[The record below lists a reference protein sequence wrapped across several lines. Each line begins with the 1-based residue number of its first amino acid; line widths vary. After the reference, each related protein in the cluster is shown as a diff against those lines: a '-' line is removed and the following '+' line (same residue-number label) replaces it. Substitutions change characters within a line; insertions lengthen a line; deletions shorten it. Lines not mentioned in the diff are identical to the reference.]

1 MLVISNK
8 SLQKEK
14 NVMLIGRVADARGP
28 KPRELF
34 HAVLRGPVDSAAYA
48 GDTRLVHRISYAAR
62 SCAVNRELNAGL
74 TNYSLLYPDVL

>member
-1 MLVISNK
+1 MRGLLEGLARIL
-8 SLQKEK
+8 LQT
-14 NVMLIGRVADARGP
+14 VGRSSRGP